1 MGILQKKM
9 VYYEEFKIKQH
20 KKVLQEN
27 HFLLGCSVIPFL
39 QLPLN
44 FFYCCGDE
52 ENLNNEMPMLM
63 SAAGVERVMF
73 WNILISCFIWFSP
86 HFMNTFYAAVTLAQ
100 LRLKVLDTDYTNY
113 VLMYGCANTG
123 SGKSRQYAFIFTR
136 SRNPS
141 PNEEQLYHQII
152 KSKTG
157 QSRSDLMT
165 MDTRKC

>member
-1 MGILQKKM
+1 M
-9 VYYEEFKIKQH
+9 
-20 KKVLQEN
+20 LQEN
-27 HFLLGCSVIPFL
+27 HFLLCCSFIPFL

-44 FFYCCGDE
+44 FLYCCGDE
-52 ENLNNEMPMLM
+52 ENFEQQTTN
-63 SAAGVERVMF
+63 AVECSSRRASNI
-73 WNILISCFIWFSP
+73 WNILISWFIWFSR
-86 HFMNTFYAAVTLAQ
+86 HYMNIIYAVVTLAQ
-100 LRLKVLDTDYTNY
+100 LRLKVLDTDHTSY
-113 VLMYGCANTG
+113 VLMYSCGNTG

-141 PNEEQLYHQII
+141 TNEEQLYHQII